1 MPMSLDQYQYRAD
14 HEYQHFMPLFHQ
26 LAAPDLS
33 EEERKRIR
41 ETLVTAHLPL
51 AEHVALRYRNR
62 NQPLEDLVQV
72 ARLGLFLAVDRFDP
86 TRGSDFL
93 AFAVPT
99 ISGEVR
105 RYFRDMTW
113 ALGVPRRV
121 KDLRATVLAA
131 IARLAQELGRTPR
144 PSQIADA
151 LGISIEHVYE
161 GLLANYAYRAETL
174 DPCTSDDTPELERQI
189 QFGQV
194 DTGLDLAEQRVAL
207 QPALDRLPE
216 RERSIVIMRF
226 FEDLTQSE
234 IGRRVGLS
242 QMHVSRL
249 LSQSLAALRAEM
261 TVD

>member
-1 MPMSLDQYQYRAD
+1 MPMSLDQYRAD
-14 HEYQHFMPLFHQ
+14 HEYRHLMPVFRR
-26 LAAPDLS
+26 LADPDLP
-33 EEERKRIR
+33 EEERRRIR

-51 AEHVALRYRNR
+51 AEHIALRYRNR

-99 ISGEVR
+99 ITGEVR

-131 IARLAQELGRTPR
+131 TARLVQELGRTPR
-144 PSQIADA
+144 PSQIAEA
-151 LGISIEHVYE
+151 LGIPVEDVYE

-174 DPCTSDDTPELERQI
+174 EPFTRDNTSELERQT
-189 QFGQV
+189 QFGRV
-194 DTGLDLAEQRVAL
+194 DTELDLAEHRVAL
-207 QPALDRLPE
+207 QPALNRLPE

-226 FEDLTQSE
+226 FEDLTQSQ
-234 IGRRVGLS
+234 IARRVGLS
-242 QMHVSRL
+242 QMQVSRL

-261 TVD
+261 TAD